1 MKNKMMRIASILLV
15 ATLLTTCAISGTF
28 AKYVTKASGE
38 DTARV
43 AKWGI
48 VLTVNGN
55 TVFADKYA
63 AQDAT
68 YLAAEGKYSVE
79 AVEEGDKVVAPGT
92 SSAQLGEDKQLTAT
106 VKGTP
111 EVATR
116 YTLHIADWTDIVL
129 PKKDGYVDYTVL
141 AQDDDG
147 VYGYNE
153 TFDLAADYSPIKW
166 DITVTK
172 GQKTIGL
179 LSTAAEFLGTSAE
192 ALAQQGV
199 NGFSVSEAKIIMGTY
214 AEQLAGL
221 LEEQVSGARNAQV
234 KVNDDGSI
242 DLSMDFDAN
251 KEMDFTFA
259 LAWTWA
265 FEGPMVSLT
274 GPSAVTTFD
283 ATTVDQ
289 ADTYLGNLAAGIDGI
304 VTPEGASTVIEATL
318 TATATQID

>member
-1 MKNKMMRIASILLV
+1 
-15 ATLLTTCAISGTF
+15 
-28 AKYVTKASGE
+28 
-38 DTARV
+38 
-43 AKWGI
+43 
-48 VLTVNGN
+48 
-55 TVFADKYA
+55 
-63 AQDAT
+63 
-68 YLAAEGKYSVE
+68 
-79 AVEEGDKVVAPGT
+79 
-92 SSAQLGEDKQLTAT
+92 
-106 VKGTP
+106 
-111 EVATR
+111 
-116 YTLHIADWTDIVL
+116 
-129 PKKDGYVDYTVL
+129 
-141 AQDDDG
+141 
-147 VYGYNE
+147 
-153 TFDLAADYSPIKW
+153 
-166 DITVTK
+166 TK
-172 GQKTIGL
+172 GEKTIGL
-179 LSTAAEFLGTSAE
+179 LSTAAEFLGTSAA
-192 ALAQQGV
+192 ALAQQDV
-199 NGFSVSEAKIIMGTY
+199 HGFSVSEAKIIMGTY